1 MHTISKKRLVEF
13 WQVHR
18 AAEKPLRIWC
28 ALSDKTDFESFAHLK
43 QTFGRSVDKVGK
55 FTVFDIGGNKFRL
68 ITVIHYNRRKI
79 YIRDVL
85 THEEYGR
92 KFRKNE

>member
-1 MHTISKKRLVEF
+1 MHIITKKRLVEF

-18 AAEKPLRIWC
+18 VAEKPLRIWYT
-28 ALSDKTDFESFAHLK
+28 LGDKTDFENFAHLK
-43 QTFGRSVDKVGK
+43 RIFGRSVDKVGK
-55 FTVFDIGGNKFRL
+55 YTVFDIGGNKFRL
-68 ITVIHYNRRKI
+68 IAIIHYNRRKI